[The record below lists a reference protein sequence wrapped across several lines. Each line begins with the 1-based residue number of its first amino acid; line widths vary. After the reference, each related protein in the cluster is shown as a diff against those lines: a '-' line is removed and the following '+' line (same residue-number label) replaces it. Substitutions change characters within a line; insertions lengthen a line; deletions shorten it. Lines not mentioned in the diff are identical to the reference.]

1 MQAVPPL
8 HSTKPEREPSSLT
21 NALSSA
27 DAQQIAHQLKRLAD
41 IKYETLQFEIAR
53 FKFNNPGFQYDPP
66 SL

>member
-8 HSTKPEREPSSLT
+8 HKMEREPSSQLSS
-21 NALSSA
+21 ALSSN

-41 IKYETLQFEIAR
+41 INYETLQFEIAR
-53 FKFNNPGFQYDPP
+53 FKFNNPGFQYNPP